1 MVPTEATQKA
11 VWLMTFMRE
20 IGKKAVDDTLTIF
33 EDKQDA
39 ILLAKNR
46 GLASGPRILIYAT
59 TLCVRTSKNQFV
71 LQYYPTQDTLAGIM
85 KKSIATPQV
94 TISGTN

>member
-33 EDKQDA
+33 EDKQEA

-46 GLASGPRILIYAT
+46 GLASAPRTLI
-59 TLCVRTSKNQFV
+59 
-71 LQYYPTQDTLAGIM
+71 
-85 KKSIATPQV
+85 
-94 TISGTN
+94 